1 MHLLQI
7 HPLSGSSITIA
18 GTAAL
23 PLLYLH
29 CQVAAPS
36 VIHKAHRVLSCHR
49 LHPWS
54 VVIGPTDTTA
64 PSNRSKV
71 LSIQRHGQ
79 MWSTPGV
86 QWQFGSLANNV
97 VENFSS
103 AHGNAC
109 SLSHDLVV

>member
-1 MHLLQI
+1 MHLLEI

-23 PLLYLH
+23 PLLCLH

-36 VIHKAHRVLSCHR
+36 VIHKAHRVLSCYR

-64 PSNRSKV
+64 PSNPSKV
-71 LSIQRHGQ
+71 PSVHVVKGMGRCGRHQGC
-79 MWSTPGV
+79 S
-86 QWQFGSLANNV
+86 GSLAV
-97 VENFSS
+97 W
-103 AHGNAC
+103 
-109 SLSHDLVV
+109 LII